1 VSGENLWALQGRDT
15 LVYWSMRFTR
25 YLKNT
30 ASLLWLWKVDGRAP
44 DIYDV
49 AGVALSVAGALVI
62 LLGRHAAA

>member
-1 VSGENLWALQGRDT
+1 
-15 LVYWSMRFTR
+15 MRFTR